1 MFMNKALITS
11 IFMDNNSE
19 KVKQENGNVNV
30 EYQLPRKEAQG
41 GRIRLTTKK
50 KHQEWITQ
58 ECELF
63 FYSGFLFSFFYIVKH

>member
-19 KVKQENGNVNV
+19 KVKQENRNVNV
-30 EYQLPRKEAQG
+30 EYQLPRKEAQS

-50 KHQEWITQ
+50 KHHEWITQ
-58 ECELF
+58 EGELIFLLWF
-63 FYSGFLFSFFYIVKH
+63 FILNFFIM

>member
-11 IFMDNNSE
+11 TFMDNNSE

-30 EYQLPRKEAQG
+30 EYQLPRKEAQS

-58 ECELF
+58 EGELIF
-63 FYSGFLFSFFYIVKH
+63 LFCGFLFSIFL